1 MFLAKV
7 FVAALLTCFRY
18 TIVSTS
24 SEQGCGTIPPTYDID
39 FTKLPQNIWF
49 QTLHT
54 PDEIFSNIVG
64 CQIAENITKIPYG
77 VRTNLYNY
85 YASGQMSKKF
95 AVHNVKLSR
104 RNVYINVGGPAYV
117 SSMLGSSEY
126 DMNAI
131 AEAVARG
138 ELKEET
144 VFMTDYMTY
153 LIVSLCNSR
162 EGKVTNSIFTT
173 KPIMSAEDI
182 LNIRNSLIEANAM
195 TLLEK
200 SNCSAIH
207 F

>member
-1 MFLAKV
+1 
-7 FVAALLTCFRY
+7 
-18 TIVSTS
+18 
-24 SEQGCGTIPPTYDID
+24 
-39 FTKLPQNIWF
+39 
-49 QTLHT
+49 
-54 PDEIFSNIVG
+54 
-64 CQIAENITKIPYG
+64 
-77 VRTNLYNY
+77 
-85 YASGQMSKKF
+85 MSKKF